1 MRTAFICVTVTVTS
15 PLERIYISAGVTR
28 RPFGFQPKGWCLS
41 RSRNGSAHFRR
52 YFAMGKIRGTQ
63 CMRRH
68 ICAHRATT
76 KYFSNSFVFKT
87 EIEKEGLPG
96 DITPALGA
104 GGLRFKSGRPDQ
116 NISRVFFR
124 LSEGPFIQ
132 NFLSSKLIHC
142 YPAPFVAQSLRTSL
156 RRVLPGGTRTG
167 LGEVSGGYKR
177 LALLSLASFTFTATS
192 ASES

>member
-41 RSRNGSAHFRR
+41 RSGNRSEFFRR
-52 YFAMGKIRGTQ
+52 YFAMGKIRGTP
-63 CMRRH
+63 CMRSH
-68 ICAHRATT
+68 ICVHRATT

-104 GGLRFKSGRPDQ
+104 GGPEFESRRPDQ
-116 NISRVFFR
+116 NISRVFF
-124 LSEGPFIQ
+124 
-132 NFLSSKLIHC
+132 
-142 YPAPFVAQSLRTSL
+142 SLL
-156 RRVLPGGTRTG
+156 
-167 LGEVSGGYKR
+167 K
-177 LALLSLASFTFTATS
+177 ASFTQSLPVEFRQKGGLNS
-192 ASES
+192 QIV

>member
-52 YFAMGKIRGTQ
+52 YFAMGKIRGTP
-63 CMRRH
+63 CMRSH
-68 ICAHRATT
+68 ICVHRATT

-87 EIEKEGLPG
+87 EIQKEGLPG

-104 GGLRFKSGRPDQ
+104 GGPRFKSGRPDQ
-116 NISRVFFR
+116 KY
-124 LSEGPFIQ
+124 LAC
-132 NFLSSKLIHC
+132 FLLLIESAVQLKPHLWNSGR
-142 YPAPFVAQSLRTSL
+142 QE
-156 RRVLPGGTRTG
+156 VLIR
-167 LGEVSGGYKR
+167 K
-177 LALLSLASFTFTATS
+177 SFTFREFAT
-192 ASES
+192 

>member
-52 YFAMGKIRGTQ
+52 HFAMGKIRGTP
-63 CMRRH
+63 CMRSH
-68 ICAHRATT
+68 ICVHRATT

-104 GGLRFKSGRPDQ
+104 GGPEFKSRRPD
-116 NISRVFFR
+116 
-124 LSEGPFIQ
+124 
-132 NFLSSKLIHC
+132 H
-142 YPAPFVAQSLRTSL
+142 
-156 RRVLPGGTRTG
+156 
-167 LGEVSGGYKR
+167 
-177 LALLSLASFTFTATS
+177 LLLYYQWTVPDTS
-192 ASES
+192 ALEIKWNDPLNCHTRDGHTLRERKHEWREESDIPGSSSARL